1 MYMSEIAQG
10 LISWGFKRNKDHFF
24 NIVILFFYS
33 VPNHAF
39 LHALHKFFYT
49 TIDPRTMNSQNAVT
63 ICVGSTYPE
72 IYVIY
77 LPPYLPRL
85 AIYRD
90 Y

>member
-1 MYMSEIAQG
+1 M
-10 LISWGFKRNKDHFF
+10 LRN
-24 NIVILFFYS
+24 
-33 VPNHAF
+33 
-39 LHALHKFFYT
+39 KFFYA

-63 ICVGSTYPE
+63 ICVGSIYPE

-85 AIYRD
+85 TIYRD